1 MIAEIQSNALVR
13 RVTFVA
19 AHVAI
24 MLAACWLWVI
34 PLWDIFADRDARIAE
49 QHALLRRLEGVAARE
64 GAVQDLVR
72 NAAAEINRG
81 ELLTGANDGMVGA
94 DLQTRLKAIT
104 EAGGARLQSVQSLPS
119 THNGAVK
126 YVGARIEL
134 IGTLA
139 AIQRAIHAVESGK
152 PYLFV
157 TAAALKS
164 SSPIAR
170 PDLPA
175 EPVVDAQL
183 EVFGALRVEG
193 AVR

>member
-1 MIAEIQSNALVR
+1 MIAGMRSNALVR
-13 RVTFVA
+13 RATFVA

-34 PLWDIFADRDARIAE
+34 PLWDVFADRDARIAE
-49 QHALLRRLEGVAARE
+49 QQALLGRLEGVAARE

-72 NAAAEINRG
+72 DAAADIDSG
-81 ELLTGANDGMVGA
+81 EFLTGANDGVVGA

-104 EAGGARLQSVQSLPS
+104 EAGGAKLQSVQSLPA
-119 THNGAVK
+119 THNGAIK

-139 AIQRAIHAVESGK
+139 AIQRAIHAVESAK

-157 TAAALKS
+157 TAATLKS
-164 SSPIAR
+164 SSAIGR
-170 PDLPA
+170 PNVA
-175 EPVVDAQL
+175 EEPVVDAQI
-183 EVFGALRVEG
+183 EVFGALRAEG
-193 AVR
+193 VAR

>member
-1 MIAEIQSNALVR
+1 MIREMQSNALAHR
-13 RVTFVA
+13 ATFVA

-34 PLWDIFADRDARIAE
+34 PLSDIFVDRDARIAE
-49 QHALLRRLEGVAARE
+49 QHALLGRLEGIAARE
-64 GAVQDLVR
+64 SAVQDLVR
-72 NAAAEINRG
+72 SAAVEIDRG
-81 ELLTGANDGMVGA
+81 EFLTGANDGVVGA

-104 EAGGARLQSVQSLPS
+104 EAGGAKLQSVQSLPA
-119 THNGAVK
+119 THDGALQ

-164 SSPIAR
+164 SSPNAR
-170 PDLPA
+170 PNLPE

-183 EVFGALRVEG
+183 EVFGALRADG

>member
-1 MIAEIQSNALVR
+1 MIAGIQSNALAR
-13 RVTFVA
+13 RATFVA

-24 MLAACWLWVI
+24 MLVAYWLWVI
-34 PLWDIFADRDARIAE
+34 PLWDVFADRDARIAE
-49 QHALLRRLEGVAARE
+49 QRALLGRLEGVAARE
-64 GAVQDLVR
+64 SAVQDLAR
-72 NAAAEINRG
+72 NAAVEINRG
-81 ELLTGANDGMVGA
+81 ELLTGANDGVVGA

-104 EAGGARLQSVQSLPS
+104 EAGGARLQSVQSLPA

-139 AIQRAIHAVESGK
+139 AIQRAIHAVESAK

-157 TAAALKS
+157 TAASLKS
-164 SSPIAR
+164 SSAIAR
-170 PDLPA
+170 PNVA
-175 EPVVDAQL
+175 EEPVVDTQL
-183 EVFGALRVEG
+183 EVFGALRAEG